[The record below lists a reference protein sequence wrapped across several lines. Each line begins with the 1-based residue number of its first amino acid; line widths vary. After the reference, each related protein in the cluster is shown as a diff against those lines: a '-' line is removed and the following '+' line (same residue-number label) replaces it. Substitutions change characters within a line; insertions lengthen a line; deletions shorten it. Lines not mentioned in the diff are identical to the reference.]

1 LPDEPANWYDRFTRF
16 RLLGP
21 SRTIVTL
28 WRNEKGENGNKIP
41 NARWY
46 STSSEWR
53 WQERAE
59 AWDRVEQPRIQAAR
73 LAQMEEARARHLE
86 VHLLQQSKAR
96 EALEKLDPA
105 TLTPDQAI
113 KLMQVG
119 QDGERRCLEEPAIA
133 ALQRLV
139 DELMR
144 QQEGT
149 G

>member
-1 LPDEPANWYDRFTRF
+1 
-16 RLLGP
+16 
-21 SRTIVTL
+21 
-28 WRNEKGENGNKIP
+28 
-41 NARWY
+41 
-46 STSSEWR
+46 
-53 WQERAE
+53 
-59 AWDRVEQPRIQAAR
+59 
-73 LAQMEEARARHLE
+73 MEEARARHLE